1 MFFVN
6 MHGVALGIARRA
18 IDVVQKLAAEKTLVP
33 ELVLMKNVPRV
44 RSALARAEGMLG
56 AARAYT
62 YETMD
67 RVWEA
72 LQSSGSLSR
81 ELRLHIALS
90 RVNAFQMARDVVQL
104 MVDTAGSSS
113 IYTSSPLDRLLRD
126 AITVRTHIAVQ
137 DRLMEQIAALA
148 VDEDPPVAFL

>member
-1 MFFVN
+1 
-6 MHGVALGIARRA
+6 
-18 IDVVQKLAAEKTLVP
+18 
-33 ELVLMKNVPRV
+33 MKSVPRV

-62 YETMD
+62 YETVD
-67 RVWEA
+67 RVWEQLECTGA
-72 LQSSGSLSR
+72 LSR
-81 ELRLHIALS
+81 DLRLHVALS

-113 IYTSSPLDRLLRD
+113 IYASSPLDRLLRD
-126 AITVRTHIAVQ
+126 AITVRTHLAVQ

-148 VDEDPPVAFL
+148 VGEDPPVPFL